1 MGWPPADVKWACH
14 IKRPSAIG
22 HRPSASHQPSAIT
35 KKGIEFANIIP
46 MLVRHSLLLI
56 IVVGCTGVRAAET
69 APASVTDS
77 DRAFASY
84 VAQLR
89 ESVLKARAQLD
100 SSVAQLHR
108 VSGDGSASSVSRAT
122 QLLRSVSLLD
132 STYRARLADLL
143 WTVNSS
149 SGTSSIRR
157 DPVALPQ
164 SPLLQPFADG
174 EDWMLLSPMIAKL
187 GNGNPMI
194 VIVPRG
200 FVTDYASIPKPL
212 RLLLPTNGAYG
223 NAAVI
228 HDYLYWRQ
236 DCTRSQSDNIMAIAM
251 KDAGVPSS
259 QLRAIHIGVRIGGQ
273 GSWDGNRRAR
283 DSGLVRTVGPPFDQV
298 PPGTTW
304 DAYREW
310 IHTHKGIQGV
320 EYAVPQRVCA
330 MGDSVSFWN

>member
-1 MGWPPADVKWACH
+1 MRNTLTIALFIFIAVAGCSTARPP
-14 IKRPSAIG
+14 G
-22 HRPSASHQPSAIT
+22 
-35 KKGIEFANIIP
+35 
-46 MLVRHSLLLI
+46 
-56 IVVGCTGVRAAET
+56 T
-69 APASVTDS
+69 APVSRDGSART
-77 DRAFASY
+77 FAEY
-84 VAQLR
+84 IANLR
-89 ESVLKARAQLD
+89 QSTLGARSQLD
-100 SSVAQLHR
+100 STVAQLHR
-108 VSGDGSASSVSRAT
+108 ASGDGSSSSVARTT
-122 QLLRSVSLLD
+122 QLLNTVATLD

-143 WTVNSS
+143 WVVNSS
-149 SGTSSIRR
+149 GASTPR
-157 DPVALPQ
+157 DPLSLPQ
-164 SPLLQPFADG
+164 APLLQPFADG

-187 GNGNPMI
+187 GNGTPMI

-304 DAYREW
+304 DNYRQW
-310 IHTHKGIQGV
+310 IHTHNGIQGV

-330 MGDSVSFWN
+330 MGDSVSLFN